1 MKIPSNYLL
10 VEVESLMN
18 DKIETE
24 SGVTLYRPLDIGD
37 KQWFFKTKGK
47 VRATPEK
54 LSSYFTKCN
63 INKKEMRTHKDMH
76 LLYEVG
82 DEVHFNYLSLNKLYQ
97 FIDPEDATKLL
108 FLIIYDNI
116 HYGIRDG
123 QMIVNTGRC
132 ILKPLDEVQLRTTK
146 LIIPPTFKKKSVHT
160 AEVIGIGVP
169 WKGTRTVEL
178 NPGDV
183 VVYDK
188 KEGDWVGRENEWL
201 SVYHDHI
208 QMILE

>member
-1 MKIPSNYLL
+1 
-10 VEVESLMN
+10 MN
-18 DKIETE
+18 DKMELE

-37 KQWFFKTKGK
+37 RQWFFKTKGK
-47 VRATPEK
+47 VVATPEK
-54 LSSYFTKCN
+54 LTNYFTKCN

-82 DEVHFNYLSLNKLYQ
+82 DEVHFNYLSLNRTHQ
-97 FIDPEDATKLL
+97 FINPDDATKLL
-108 FLIIYDNI
+108 FLIVYDNI
-116 HYGIRDG
+116 HYGVRNG

-132 ILKPLDEVQLRTTK
+132 ILKPIDEVQLRTTK
-146 LIIPPTFKKKSVHT
+146 LIIPPSFKKKSVTT
-160 AEVIGIGVP
+160 AEGNGVGLP
-169 WKGTRTVEL
+169 WAKNKIVEL
-178 NPGDV
+178 NAGDV

-208 QMILE
+208 HMIL